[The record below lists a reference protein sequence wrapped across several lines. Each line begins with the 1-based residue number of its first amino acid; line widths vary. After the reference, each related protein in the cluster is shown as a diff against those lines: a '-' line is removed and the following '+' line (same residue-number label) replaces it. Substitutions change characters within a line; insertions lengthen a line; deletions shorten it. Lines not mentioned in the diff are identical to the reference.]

1 MAQSQAQWDQLL
13 VPVISHFYNVGLT
26 SVPTLRLALFG
37 DPIPSTLSAE
47 KGTGIG
53 AMGSEAW
60 DEFSRGGQPGELDF
74 DQGYTKTYTHVEYPV
89 NFTVRKNLIINDQY
103 GVMSRNFERIGISAG
118 KKMDRAAFS
127 ILNNAFTASAP
138 YLGSDAVALCSVS
151 HPASPNE
158 TDTVLINTGTSALTK
173 QNVSTT
179 RVNMMRIKDD
189 KNDEA
194 DVMPNELWVPPELE
208 DKAIEIVGSAL
219 DPDTANNAVNPQA
232 GRWFV
237 RVSQRLTGTKAWFM
251 TDSVLRNSLVNWYE
265 REPFQLM
272 LVKEDTVSI
281 TWQAKLHYS
290 FGFDDWRWI
299 YGHNPA

>member
-13 VPVISHFYNVGLT
+13 IPVISHFFNVGIT
-26 SVPTLRLALFG
+26 SVPTLRQALFG
-37 DPIPSTLSAE
+37 DPIPSTISEE

-60 DEFSRGGQPGELDF
+60 EEFSRGGKAGSLDF
-74 DQGYTKTYTHVEYPV
+74 DQGFTETYTHVEYPV
-89 NFTVRKNLIINDQY
+89 NFTVRKQLIINDQY

-118 KKMDRAAFS
+118 KFMDRKAFT
-127 ILNNAFTASAP
+127 ILNNAFTAAVP
-138 YLGSDAVALCSVS
+138 FLGSDGVALCSAS
-151 HPASPNE
+151 HKPSPDKATPLLN
-158 TDTVLINTGTSALTK
+158 NTGTSALTK
-173 QNVSTT
+173 AAVSAT
-179 RVNMMRIKDD
+179 RISMMRVKDD
-189 KNDEA
+189 KNVESG
-194 DVMPNELWVPPELE
+194 VMPNELWVPPELE

-219 DPDTANNAVNPQA
+219 DPDSANNAVNPQA

-272 LVKEDTVSI
+272 LVEEDTVWI
-281 TWQAKLHYS
+281 KWQAKLHFS

-299 YGHNPA
+299 FGHNPP